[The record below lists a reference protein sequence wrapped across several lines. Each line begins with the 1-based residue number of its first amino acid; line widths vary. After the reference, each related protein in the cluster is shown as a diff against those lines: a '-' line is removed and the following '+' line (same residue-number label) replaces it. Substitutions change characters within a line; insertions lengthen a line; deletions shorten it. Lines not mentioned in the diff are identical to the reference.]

1 MPRLESKIEGRGNG
15 IKTVVTNMVTVAE
28 ALNRPPSLPIKF
40 FGTELGAQSRWEEEV
55 RPQLFVQRA
64 ATPCTRRPC
73 VLQSE
78 KATVNGAH
86 QTGDL
91 QR

>member
-1 MPRLESKIEGRGNG
+1 MKLFYARSDDPTYRYKMPRLESKIEGRGNG

-55 RPQLFVQRA
+55 RPQLSRSMQ
-64 ATPCTRRPC
+64 PRP
-73 VLQSE
+73 
-78 KATVNGAH
+78 VNGA
-86 QTGDL
+86 L
-91 QR
+91 LLAV